1 MFIFT
6 LPSLGKA
13 QRVRE
18 ELSSLQYGVDYK
30 ISIGELSLPSDF
42 PMLDMLIYKCDL
54 EWLWKTF
61 QHVKLLLSWQLCFLQ
76 IAFSNAH
83 CLLIY
88 F

>member
-1 MFIFT
+1 MKSQAKQLDVKTLYRNLVYSVYCKPILITFEGYIMFIFT

-18 ELSSLQYGVDYK
+18 ELSSLQYGIDYK

-54 EWLWKTF
+54 G
-61 QHVKLLLSWQLCFLQ
+61 
-76 IAFSNAH
+76 
-83 CLLIY
+83 
-88 F
+88 

>member
-13 QRVRE
+13 QIVRE

-30 ISIGELSLPSDF
+30 INIGELNLPSDF

-54 EWLWKTF
+54 YE
-61 QHVKLLLSWQLCFLQ
+61 
-76 IAFSNAH
+76 
-83 CLLIY
+83 
-88 F
+88 